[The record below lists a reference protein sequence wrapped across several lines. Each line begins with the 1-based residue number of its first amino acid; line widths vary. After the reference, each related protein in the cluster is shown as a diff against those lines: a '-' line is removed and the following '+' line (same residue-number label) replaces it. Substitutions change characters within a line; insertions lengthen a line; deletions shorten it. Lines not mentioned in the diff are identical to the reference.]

1 MGKEQHYENYIRG
14 KSAEEILAT
23 GAGAITGP
31 IGDFIRVSAAV
42 RTNQEL
48 ITALNRASRESGQ
61 LANRVVLLTGALVAV
76 GVLQAVATGWPYI
89 TAYWKH

>member
-1 MGKEQHYENYIRG
+1 MGKEEHYEHFIKG

-31 IGDFIRVSAAV
+31 IGDFVRVGAAV

-48 ITALNRASRESGQ
+48 VDALTKASIESG
-61 LANRVVLLTGALVAV
+61 RVAERLVWLTGAFVAV
-76 GVLQAVATGWPYI
+76 GVLQAIVTALPYFV
-89 TAYWKH
+89 KP